1 MLPIVLKEIGG
12 EGENEI
18 VKERVRERERD
29 VTIVLLQLNVHSHSY
44 QTEIVY
50 LYNVGLI
57 RSTCNSAIMTI
68 MSFIFN
74 KSIKN

>member
-18 VKERVRERERD
+18 VKERVRD

-50 LYNVGLI
+50 LYNVDLI
-57 RSTCNSAIMTI
+57 ISMCNSAIMTI
-68 MSFIFN
+68 
-74 KSIKN
+74 